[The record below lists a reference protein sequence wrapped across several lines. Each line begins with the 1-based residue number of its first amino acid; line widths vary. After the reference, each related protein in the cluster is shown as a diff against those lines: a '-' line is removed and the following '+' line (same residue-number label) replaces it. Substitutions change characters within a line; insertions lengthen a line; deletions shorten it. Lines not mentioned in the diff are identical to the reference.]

1 MLSLNPDYEEET
13 FYLNDDQDVT
23 TVVNEFSLRMRSN
36 GKDYVLE
43 KVFENSSNI
52 QIEDFWSKKISHD
65 TELGK
70 YSSIVVSAYTSI
82 YITNVKKN
90 FKL

>member
-1 MLSLNPDYEEET
+1 
-13 FYLNDDQDVT
+13 
-23 TVVNEFSLRMRSN
+23 MRSN

-43 KVFENSSNI
+43 KVFENSSKI

-70 YSSIVVSAYTSI
+70 YSSI
-82 YITNVKKN
+82 
-90 FKL
+90 

>member
-1 MLSLNPDYEEET
+1 MK
-13 FYLNDDQDVT
+13 
-23 TVVNEFSLRMRSN
+23 VVNEFSLRIRSN

-43 KVFENSSNI
+43 KGFENNSKI

-70 YSSIVVSAYTSI
+70 YSSI
-82 YITNVKKN
+82 
-90 FKL
+90 

>member
-1 MLSLNPDYEEET
+1 MLSFDPDYEEET

-36 GKDYVLE
+36 GRDYVLE
-43 KVFENSSNI
+43 KVFENNSKI

-70 YSSIVVSAYTSI
+70 YSSI
-82 YITNVKKN
+82 
-90 FKL
+90 

>member
-1 MLSLNPDYEEET
+1 MLSFNPDYEEET
-13 FYLNDDQDVT
+13 FSLNDDQDVT

-36 GKDYVLE
+36 DYVLE
-43 KVFENSSNI
+43 KVFENNSKI